1 MMSAFCIII
10 ILNKYNL
17 AFWQMLDDYDIM
29 GLLVGNHVD
38 NAARTYSTHHII
50 NCLIH
55 YYLEFSKGKVL
66 KKNI

>member
-1 MMSAFCIII
+1 
-10 ILNKYNL
+10 
-17 AFWQMLDDYDIM
+17 MLDDYDIT
-29 GLLVGNHVD
+29 GLLVGNYAV
-38 NAARTYSTHHII
+38 NTARAYSTRHII